1 MQIARRMIACSKK
14 HPETY
19 NILVDQITT
28 KQKAA
33 KILTAKLQPASKSV
47 HDMLLVFGVYATD
60 AEQ

>member
-1 MQIARRMIACSKK
+1 MIACSKK